1 MELPSHS
8 AVGPER
14 TALDGIR
21 RELGVI
27 VKAVSSTA
35 LETGGKKNPA
45 KNGKPSIKPEKC
57 GCKSAGVECECE
69 DEIVQKF
76 VVEIAKAEKRIVT
89 GVVLKP
95 ETTDAQSDI
104 YDAGVIEKA
113 AYDFLARFGKQTKL
127 GLQHNSF
134 KAKENRFELAES
146 YIAPMDF
153 VLGTKVVKSGSW
165 VMSVR
170 VLDEKLWKAVKEGK
184 ITGFSVGGRAKAE
197 QLTPQG

>member
-1 MELPSHS
+1 MNQPSRGS
-8 AVGPER
+8 DLSGFLLE
-14 TALDGIR
+14 DIR
-21 RELGVI
+21 KEFGVI
-27 VKAVSSTA
+27 AKAVSSST

-45 KNGKPSIKPEKC
+45 KGGKSAVKPEKC
-57 GCKSAGVECECE
+57 GCKSVDECEC
-69 DEIVQKF
+69 DEEEVVEKF
-76 VVEIAKAEKRIVT
+76 VVEIAKADKKIVT

-95 ETTDAQSDI
+95 ETTDAQADI

-113 AYDFLARFGKQTKL
+113 AFDFLARFGKQTKL

-134 KAKENRFELAES
+134 KAKENRFELVES

-153 VLGTKVVKSGSW
+153 VLGTKVVKAGSW

-170 VLDEKLWKAVKEGK
+170 VLDEKLWKSVKEGK

-197 QLTPQG
+197 QLAPQG